1 MSNHND
7 SERPQKRARTDYDGP
22 SSNAPLNP
30 PIDSEAPS
38 TSNGAPTGPIAPEIT
53 ALTDLEREVR
63 AGITEYVCPDN
74 LGFNGVLKQRYTDF
88 LVNEIGLDGKV
99 LHLRSIGAPVE
110 PKKGKE
116 VAKKEEKVVK
126 EVEKKVEKV
135 ENNGDG
141 DVEMKDG
148 KDETKEQDD
157 ETKNPVEEEEKDA
170 FNVRFPVQLVKL
182 QRANNLRCLKKTL
195 RPSIKSSA
203 KPPQPKSSHW

>member
-22 SSNAPLNP
+22 SSNAPSKP
-30 PIDSEAPS
+30 SIDSEAPS
-38 TSNGAPTGPIAPEIT
+38 TSNGALTAPIAPAIT

-63 AGITEYVCPDN
+63 AGITEYVCPNN

-110 PKKGKE
+110 PKKEKE
-116 VAKKEEKVVK
+116 VVKKEDKVVK
-126 EVEKKVEKV
+126 EVEKKVEVEKV
-135 ENNGDG
+135 EKNGDG

-157 ETKNPVEEEEKDA
+157 ETNNPVEEEEKDA
-170 FNVRFPVQLVKL
+170 FNVRFPVQLVNL
-182 QRANNLRCLKKTL
+182 QCADNSRCPKKTL

-203 KPPQPKSSHW
+203 KLPQPKS